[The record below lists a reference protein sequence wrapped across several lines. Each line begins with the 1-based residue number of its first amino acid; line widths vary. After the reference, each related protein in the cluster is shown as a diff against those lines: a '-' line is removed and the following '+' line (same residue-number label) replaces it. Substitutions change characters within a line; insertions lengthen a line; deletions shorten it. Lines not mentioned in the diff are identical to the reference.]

1 MSETTD
7 YNDIPCTCGVGA
19 VFHAHL
25 HTAPCRHSTEGSRP
39 PSETNVTGEQAVLDA
54 FAEYWRANYGDDC
67 VISSRE
73 WHLPK
78 LLGAIRRPLH
88 LVLSGMQVQLNAARS
103 LNNRYARAI
112 LSAAGTN
119 LVAFDPMN
127 PEGWMHAQTKYML
140 ALIADRDR
148 IAAEL
153 AAVREVEAWIQR
165 GNDPLLPQHYV
176 AGLVGERLGA
186 FAGLDTADVI
196 ARSIPELGRALAAQE
211 TAQLFNCPTH
221 FAGADPGCPACR
233 AKQPPA
239 TEAHG

>member
-1 MSETTD
+1 MSEIM
-7 YNDIPCTCGVGA
+7 N
-19 VFHAHL
+19 
-25 HTAPCRHSTEGSRP
+25 
-39 PSETNVTGEQAVLDA
+39 GEQAVLDA
-54 FAEYWRANYGDDC
+54 FAEYWRANYGDGC

-78 LLGAIRRPLH
+78 LQRAIRHALRP
-88 LVLSGMQVQLNAARS
+88 VLTAA
-103 LNNRYARAI
+103 
-112 LSAAGTN
+112 
-119 LVAFDPMN
+119 
-127 PEGWMHAQTKYML
+127 Q
-140 ALIADRDR
+140 
-148 IAAEL
+148 AEL